1 MSASDLAIA
10 GFVPFSAIDWP
21 GKLSAVLFLQGCPW
35 NCGYCQNPDLIESG
49 VPGTVPWEQVIQTLH
64 KRVGLLDGVVF
75 SGGEPTQQPA
85 ILDAVSAVKEW
96 GFGAVL
102 HTNGAYP
109 ERLHELLPHLAWVGL
124 DIKAPLSRYS
134 AVTGSTSG
142 GERAWA
148 SLDILVASGIDYEVR
163 ITVDPTV
170 LTLADVE
177 DIVAECASRGATTP
191 VLQEVRAQGARPE
204 FVAKLGDRR
213 LSDLIPPD
221 ALPGVQRRVNLTTSE
236 VAPGMREALARRD
249 DSHLGGGISAA

>member
-1 MSASDLAIA
+1 VSADDLEIA

-21 GKLSAVLFLQGCPW
+21 GKLSAVVFLQGCPW

-49 VPGTVPWEQVIQTLH
+49 PGVVPWGHVRETLE

-75 SGGEPTQQPA
+75 SGGEPTLQPE
-85 ILDAVSAVKEW
+85 IVDAVVEVKGM

-109 ERLHELLPHLAWVGL
+109 DRLAELLPNLAWVGL
-124 DIKAPLSRYS
+124 DIKAPLSRYPE
-134 AVTGSTSG
+134 VTGSRRG

-148 SLDILVASGIDYEVR
+148 SLDVLIASGVDYEVR

-170 LTLADVE
+170 LTLPDVE
-177 DIVAECASRGATTP
+177 EIVAELARRGTTSP
-191 VLQEVRAQGARPE
+191 VLQEARAQGARPE

-213 LSDLIPPD
+213 LSDVVPED
-221 ALPGVQRRVNLTTSE
+221 ALPGIERRVNLTTSE
-236 VAPGMREALARRD
+236 SAPGIREALSQRD
-249 DSHLGGGISAA
+249 DRHIGGNASAA